1 MKKADKMPLIW
12 YNLKIKNKFTGGVYV
27 TKIKLP
33 LHPSKKDIE
42 KLKENYFT
50 SKILSYEPSQD

>member
-12 YNLKIKNKFTGGVYV
+12 YNLKIKNKFTDGVYI